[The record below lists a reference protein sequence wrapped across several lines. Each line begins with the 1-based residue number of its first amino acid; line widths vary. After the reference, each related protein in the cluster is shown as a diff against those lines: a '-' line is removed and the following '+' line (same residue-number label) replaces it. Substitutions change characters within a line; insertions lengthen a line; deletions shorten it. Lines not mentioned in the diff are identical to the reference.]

1 MTQIKKINRR
11 NFIRISAF
19 TIPMLSSLK
28 TLKAGVSPEA
38 KKPLVI
44 STWKF
49 GFDANT
55 EAWEILKYNGKSI
68 DAVEKG
74 ANLTESSHNLSV
86 GLGALPDR
94 TGHVTLDAC
103 IMDENGKAGSV
114 AFLERIKH
122 PVSVARKIMELTPHV
137 MLVGSGAQEFALKNG
152 FKLEKNKLS
161 AEARIEYKKWKIKQK
176 ELEKQGNENNHD
188 TIGMLA
194 MDSAQNISGSCTT
207 SGLAYKLRGRV
218 GDSPIIGAGLF
229 VDNEI
234 GAATATGLGEMV
246 IRICGAHTTVE
257 LMRQGYSPKEA
268 CKMTIERIVKKMP
281 ELSKDNQIG
290 ILAVNKNGEYG
301 AYSIQKN
308 FHFAVCD
315 LEKGNR
321 IEESGYYFQ

>member
-1 MTQIKKINRR
+1 LINRKK
-11 NFIRISAF
+11 FLRISALS
-19 TIPMLSSLK
+19 IPVIAGLKSLK
-28 TLKAGVSPEA
+28 ANAFT
-38 KKPLVI
+38 KKSPLVI

-55 EAWEILKYNGKSI
+55 KAWETLSTNGSAL

-74 ANLTESSHNLSV
+74 VNLTEASHNLSV
-86 GLGALPDR
+86 GLDALPDR

-103 IMDENGKAGSV
+103 IMDEKGRAGSV

-122 PVSVARKIMELTPHV
+122 PVSVARKVMETTPHV

-152 FKLEKNKLS
+152 FKLEKDKLS
-161 AEARIEYKKWKIKQK
+161 AEAKKNYMQWKEKQK
-176 ELEKQGNENNHD
+176 VLQKQGRENNHD

-194 MDSAQNISGSCTT
+194 MDSNDNLSGSCTT

-234 GAATATGLGEMV
+234 GAATATGVGEMV
-246 IRICGAHTTVE
+246 IRICGAHTVVE

-268 CKMTIERIVKKMP
+268 CKMAVERLAKKMP
-281 ELSKDNQIG
+281 DLSKENQVG
-290 ILAVNKNGEYG
+290 FLAINKLGEYG
-301 AYSIQKN
+301 AFSLHKN
-308 FHFAVCD
+308 FHYAVCD
-315 LEKGNR
+315 SEKGNR
-321 IEESGYYFQ
+321 IEEAEFYFTE